1 MKAMAKQ
8 NLNNYEF
15 FGTKFL
21 QPRGKEGIFVGSQN
35 QKVSENPEFEITIN
49 ILILRAWHSF

>member
-15 FGTKFL
+15 FGKKFL
-21 QPRGKEGIFVGSQN
+21 QPRGNKGIFVGSQN
-35 QKVSENPEFEITIN
+35 KKFLKTQSLK
-49 ILILRAWHSF
+49 